1 MYVIGITGGSGAGKG
16 LICEILAEHGIAS
29 IDTDK
34 VSRQVCGPGSPCLSE
49 LAEAF
54 GEGILTEKGELDR
67 GGLAALVFLEPEEEK
82 RQRLLGIMNRI
93 THKHILKACESWLE
107 ERRRNGEAAAAVDAP
122 LLFESGFDTRCDCI
136 WGVTAPRET
145 RIRRIMRRDGISE
158 ALAAGRIDSQKS
170 DDFFYKNC
178 DAVIVN
184 GTTRANAEKQVTR
197 LLSEYLK
204 SNENKRSRG

>member
-1 MYVIGITGGSGAGKG
+1 MYIIGITGGSGAGKG
-16 LICEILAEHGIAS
+16 LICEILAEHGVAS

-34 VSRQVCGPGSPCLSE
+34 VSRQVCSRGSPCLSE
-49 LAEAF
+49 LTEAF
-54 GEGILTEKGELDR
+54 GKGILTGEGELDR

-93 THKHILKACESWLE
+93 THKHILMACESWLG
-107 ERRRNGEAAAAVDAP
+107 ERRQNGDAAAAVDAP
-122 LLFESGFDTRCDCI
+122 LLFESGFDARCDCI

-145 RIRRIMRRDGISE
+145 RIRRIMQRDGISE
-158 ALAAGRIDSQKS
+158 ALAKSRIDSQKS
-170 DDFFYKNC
+170 DEFLYENC

-184 GTTRANAEKQVTR
+184 GTTREEAEKQVTR

-204 SNENKRSRG
+204 SDENKRSRG